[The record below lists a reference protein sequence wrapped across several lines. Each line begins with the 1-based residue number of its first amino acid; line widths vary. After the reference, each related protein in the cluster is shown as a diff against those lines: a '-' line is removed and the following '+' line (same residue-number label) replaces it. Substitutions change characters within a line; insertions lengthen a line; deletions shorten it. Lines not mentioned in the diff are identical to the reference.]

1 MKGDTMPE
9 FSTMLDLQA
18 QMMLLLAIG
27 VFLAKKKLITD
38 QGRACLTDLLLFII
52 LPANIIQSF
61 RIEFNAEIFRSTRD
75 ILILSILLQVLYS
88 VVCAVCYNRY
98 PFARKAVMQYGTVC
112 SNAGFLGSPLAEG
125 LFGGVGLLLA
135 SFYMIPQRIVM
146 WSVGVSYFMQ
156 DAAPATPEEK
166 KKHRLAVLRK
176 TITHPCIA
184 SVFVGMVIMLTQWQL
199 PTFLGK
205 AVQCTS
211 SCNMTMSMFLIGAI
225 IGSRDLHPLLDKDA
239 ILYCIIRLFLMP
251 LVVLVGVS
259 YFMQDAAPAT
269 PEEKKKHRLA
279 VLRKTITHPCIASV
293 FVGMVIMLTQW
304 QLPTFL
310 GKAVQ
315 CTSSCNMTMSMFLI
329 GAIIGSRDLHPL
341 LDKDAI
347 LYCIIR
353 LFLMPL
359 VVLVGCRAAHVGQ
372 LATGV
377 AVVLAGMPMG
387 GTTTILAEK
396 YGADSAFASKCTAI
410 STVLSLITTPLWC
423 LAV

>member
-61 RIEFNAEIFRSTRD
+61 RIEFNAEI
-75 ILILSILLQVLYS
+75 LILSILLQVLYG

-125 LFGGVGLLLA
+125 LFGGVGLLLT
-135 SFYMIPQRIVM
+135 SFYLIPQRIVM

-156 DAAPATPEEK
+156 DAAPAT
-166 KKHRLAVLRK
+166 
-176 TITHPCIA
+176 
-184 SVFVGMVIMLTQWQL
+184 QL

-239 ILYCIIRLFLMP
+239 II
-251 LVVLVGVS
+251 
-259 YFMQDAAPAT
+259 
-269 PEEKKKHRLA
+269 
-279 VLRKTITHPCIASV
+279 
-293 FVGMVIMLTQW
+293 
-304 QLPTFL
+304 
-310 GKAVQ
+310 
-315 CTSSCNMTMSMFLI
+315 
-329 GAIIGSRDLHPL
+329 
-341 LDKDAI
+341 
-347 LYCIIR
+347 YCIIR

-359 VVLVGCRAAHVGQ
+359 VVLVGCRAAHVSQ

-396 YGADSAFASKCTAI
+396 YGADSTFASKCTAI

-423 LAV
+423 LVV

>member
-75 ILILSILLQVLYS
+75 ILILSILLQVLYG

-146 WSVGVSYFMQ
+146 WSMGVSYFMQ
-156 DAAPATPEEK
+156 DTAPATPEEK

-184 SVFVGMVIMLTQWQL
+184 SVFVGMVIMLTQW
-199 PTFLGK
+199 
-205 AVQCTS
+205 
-211 SCNMTMSMFLIGAI
+211 
-225 IGSRDLHPLLDKDA
+225 
-239 ILYCIIRLFLMP
+239 
-251 LVVLVGVS
+251 
-259 YFMQDAAPAT
+259 
-269 PEEKKKHRLA
+269 
-279 VLRKTITHPCIASV
+279 
-293 FVGMVIMLTQW
+293 
-304 QLPTFL
+304 
-310 GKAVQ
+310 
-315 CTSSCNMTMSMFLI
+315 
-329 GAIIGSRDLHPL
+329 
-341 LDKDAI
+341 
-347 LYCIIR
+347 
-353 LFLMPL
+353 
-359 VVLVGCRAAHVGQ
+359 
-372 LATGV
+372 
-377 AVVLAGMPMG
+377 
-387 GTTTILAEK
+387 
-396 YGADSAFASKCTAI
+396 
-410 STVLSLITTPLWC
+410 
-423 LAV
+423 

>member
-1 MKGDTMPE
+1 MPE
-9 FSTMLDLQA
+9 FSTMLSLQA

-27 VFLAKKKLITD
+27 IFLTKKHIITE
-38 QGRACLTDLLLFII
+38 QGRACLTDLLLLLI
-52 LPANIIQSF
+52 LPANTIQSF

-75 ILILSILLQVLYS
+75 ILILSILLQVLYG

-125 LFGGVGLLLA
+125 LFGGVGLLLT
-135 SFYMIPQRIVM
+135 SFYLIPQRIVM

-239 ILYCIIRLFLMP
+239 IIYCIIRLFLKLQRRVDGP
-251 LVVLVGVS
+251 ISHAIEWVGRRS
-259 YFMQDAAPAT
+259 LF
-269 PEEKKKHRLA
+269 
-279 VLRKTITHPCIASV
+279 IFCIHTV
-293 FVGMVIMLTQW
+293 EL
-304 QLPTFL
+304 
-310 GKAVQ
+310 
-315 CTSSCNMTMSMFLI
+315 
-329 GAIIGSRDLHPL
+329 
-341 LDKDAI
+341 
-347 LYCIIR
+347 
-353 LFLMPL
+353 
-359 VVLVGCRAAHVGQ
+359 
-372 LATGV
+372 
-377 AVVLAGMPMG
+377 
-387 GTTTILAEK
+387 
-396 YGADSAFASKCTAI
+396 TAI
-410 STVLSLITTPLWC
+410 PWYLMAAKYADRPVQGMLLQFVFSLASIFAITELLMRRKELGRKLRGGKTADKPRRRDKSRHY
-423 LAV
+423 AAKH

>member
-1 MKGDTMPE
+1 MKIYTFGAEDAPVLLLLPGTCCHWKSNFGAVIPLLADSFRVLCVSYDGFDETEQTE

-75 ILILSILLQVLYS
+75 ILILSILLQMLYG
-88 VVCAVCYNRY
+88 VICAVCYNCY

-125 LFGGVGLLLA
+125 LFGGVGLLLT
-135 SFYMIPQRIVM
+135 SFYLIPPRIVM

-199 PTFLGK
+199 PTFLGR

-239 ILYCIIRLFLMP
+239 IIYCIIRLLLLP
-251 LVVLVGVS
+251 LVVLVG
-259 YFMQDAAPAT
+259 
-269 PEEKKKHRLA
+269 
-279 VLRKTITHPCIASV
+279 
-293 FVGMVIMLTQW
+293 G
-304 QLPTFL
+304 
-310 GKAVQ
+310 
-315 CTSSCNMTMSMFLI
+315 
-329 GAIIGSRDLHPL
+329 
-341 LDKDAI
+341 
-347 LYCIIR
+347 
-353 LFLMPL
+353 
-359 VVLVGCRAAHVGQ
+359 RAAHVGQ

-396 YGADSAFASKCTAI
+396 YGADSTFASKCTAI

-423 LAV
+423 LVV

>member
-1 MKGDTMPE
+1 MQE
-9 FSTMLDLQA
+9 
-18 QMMLLLAIG
+18 
-27 VFLAKKKLITD
+27 
-38 QGRACLTDLLLFII
+38 
-52 LPANIIQSF
+52 
-61 RIEFNAEIFRSTRD
+61 
-75 ILILSILLQVLYS
+75 
-88 VVCAVCYNRY
+88 
-98 PFARKAVMQYGTVC
+98 RKV
-112 SNAGFLGSPLAEG
+112 
-125 LFGGVGLLLA
+125 GGVGLLLT
-135 SFYMIPQRIVM
+135 SFYLIPQRIVM

-239 ILYCIIRLFLMP
+239 II
-251 LVVLVGVS
+251 
-259 YFMQDAAPAT
+259 
-269 PEEKKKHRLA
+269 
-279 VLRKTITHPCIASV
+279 
-293 FVGMVIMLTQW
+293 
-304 QLPTFL
+304 
-310 GKAVQ
+310 
-315 CTSSCNMTMSMFLI
+315 
-329 GAIIGSRDLHPL
+329 
-341 LDKDAI
+341 
-347 LYCIIR
+347 YCIIR

-396 YGADSAFASKCTAI
+396 YGADSTFASKCTAI

-423 LAV
+423 LVV

>member
-75 ILILSILLQVLYS
+75 ILILSILLQVLYG

-156 DAAPATPEEK
+156 DAASATPEEK

-239 ILYCIIRLFLMP
+239 II
-251 LVVLVGVS
+251 
-259 YFMQDAAPAT
+259 
-269 PEEKKKHRLA
+269 
-279 VLRKTITHPCIASV
+279 
-293 FVGMVIMLTQW
+293 
-304 QLPTFL
+304 
-310 GKAVQ
+310 
-315 CTSSCNMTMSMFLI
+315 
-329 GAIIGSRDLHPL
+329 
-341 LDKDAI
+341 
-347 LYCIIR
+347 YCIIR

-372 LATGV
+372 LAT
-377 AVVLAGMPMG
+377 
-387 GTTTILAEK
+387 ILAEK
-396 YGADSAFASKCTAI
+396 YGADSTFASKCTAI

-423 LAV
+423 LVV

>member
-75 ILILSILLQVLYS
+75 ILILSILLQVLYG

-112 SNAGFLGSPLAEG
+112 SNAGF
-125 LFGGVGLLLA
+125 
-135 SFYMIPQRIVM
+135 PQRIVM

-211 SCNMTMSMFLIGAI
+211 NCNMTMSMFLIGAI

-239 ILYCIIRLFLMP
+239 II
-251 LVVLVGVS
+251 
-259 YFMQDAAPAT
+259 
-269 PEEKKKHRLA
+269 
-279 VLRKTITHPCIASV
+279 
-293 FVGMVIMLTQW
+293 
-304 QLPTFL
+304 
-310 GKAVQ
+310 
-315 CTSSCNMTMSMFLI
+315 
-329 GAIIGSRDLHPL
+329 
-341 LDKDAI
+341 
-347 LYCIIR
+347 YCIIR

-396 YGADSAFASKCTAI
+396 YGADSTFASKCTAI

-423 LAV
+423 LVV

>member
-75 ILILSILLQVLYS
+75 ILILSILLQVLYG

-125 LFGGVGLLLA
+125 LFGGVGLLLT
-135 SFYMIPQRIVM
+135 SFYLIPQRIVM

-184 SVFVGMVIMLTQWQL
+184 SVFVGMAIMLTQWQL

-239 ILYCIIRLFLMP
+239 II
-251 LVVLVGVS
+251 
-259 YFMQDAAPAT
+259 
-269 PEEKKKHRLA
+269 
-279 VLRKTITHPCIASV
+279 
-293 FVGMVIMLTQW
+293 
-304 QLPTFL
+304 
-310 GKAVQ
+310 
-315 CTSSCNMTMSMFLI
+315 
-329 GAIIGSRDLHPL
+329 
-341 LDKDAI
+341 
-347 LYCIIR
+347 YCIIR

-396 YGADSAFASKCTAI
+396 YGADSTFASKCTAI

-423 LAV
+423 LVV

>member
-1 MKGDTMPE
+1 MQAV
-9 FSTMLDLQA
+9 FSPVQ
-18 QMMLLLAIG
+18 
-27 VFLAKKKLITD
+27 
-38 QGRACLTDLLLFII
+38 
-52 LPANIIQSF
+52 
-61 RIEFNAEIFRSTRD
+61 
-75 ILILSILLQVLYS
+75 QVLYG

-125 LFGGVGLLLA
+125 LFGGVGLLLT
-135 SFYMIPQRIVM
+135 SFYLIPQRIVM

-239 ILYCIIRLFLMP
+239 II
-251 LVVLVGVS
+251 
-259 YFMQDAAPAT
+259 
-269 PEEKKKHRLA
+269 
-279 VLRKTITHPCIASV
+279 
-293 FVGMVIMLTQW
+293 
-304 QLPTFL
+304 
-310 GKAVQ
+310 
-315 CTSSCNMTMSMFLI
+315 
-329 GAIIGSRDLHPL
+329 
-341 LDKDAI
+341 
-347 LYCIIR
+347 YCIIR

-396 YGADSAFASKCTAI
+396 YGADSTFASKCTAI

-423 LAV
+423 LVV